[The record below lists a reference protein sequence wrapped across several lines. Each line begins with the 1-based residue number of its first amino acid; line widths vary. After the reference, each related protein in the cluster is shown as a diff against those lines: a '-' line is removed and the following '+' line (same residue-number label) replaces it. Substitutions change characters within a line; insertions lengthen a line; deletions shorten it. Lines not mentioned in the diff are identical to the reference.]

1 MKTKSKTIQINE
13 INEILMKIPP
23 LWELDSY
30 IAVNPFLGYS
40 SEHFFKALSSM
51 ETALGCK
58 LIPDKDLLDHQ
69 PVNFINSGAFDDR
82 QTFLGD
88 LIGTFLS
95 SYVDAG
101 ISYWANP
108 WKEENLWK
116 AFQKWVQIDPVF
128 RDQKNFHMLEQK
140 IQNTDSPYEM
150 IQFLFEEYDALNK
163 QDVELLMFQQLGW
176 SSYFRK
182 SNWHTPFNEESD
194 LVSFLAIL
202 CLILA
207 LNEEVSAN
215 FKKVETKGAK
225 EDSLRRYQL
234 LEKKEKEYRTG
245 LISELKKTNRSPVS
259 NSKTTVKFLFCIDVR
274 SESFRRHLENESSE
288 IETDGF
294 AGFFGMPIGKKDWNG
309 NKINH
314 SPALIEPNYIV
325 NEDDRSLYLKNKLI
339 LTKSWIQKIKRTFP
353 IGFHYVESAGF
364 LSAVGMLSKSF
375 KVKSPFTYRREVN
388 DQEVF
393 SALQRL
399 KLEEKT
405 QIAAGFLKH
414 MGWLESFPKYILIVG
429 HASETTNNPH
439 EAGLSCGACSGQ
451 SGELSARFACEL
463 LNDIEVRYH
472 LLDQGIKI
480 DESTKFVPAVHETVS
495 DSISILKKEYISK
508 EFSQKIENWIQNAQ
522 ANYIKEKTSHFS
534 LTSKEGVLRSK
545 DWSEVFPEAGLAD
558 CASFFIARRQ
568 TTKFLNLE
576 SRSFL
581 NSYDHTKDP
590 ELNTLE
596 LLLTAPAI
604 VASWIN
610 LQYYA
615 STVAPDIF
623 GAGNKLIQTVV
634 GNIGVFEGN
643 HWNLRSGLP
652 LQSVYDGKKFIHTPV
667 RLTIFVE
674 APMHSI
680 DKILA
685 KHNSIRELVEGEWVH
700 LISISEDL
708 KFHQKK
714 ANQWELIPA

>member
-1 MKTKSKTIQINE
+1 MKTKHKTIQINE
-13 INEILMKIPP
+13 INEMLMKIPP

-40 SEHFFKALSSM
+40 SEPFFKSLASL

-58 LIPDKDLLDHQ
+58 LIPDKDLLENEPLD
-69 PVNFINSGAFDDR
+69 FINSGSFDDT
-82 QTFLGD
+82 QTMIGD
-88 LIGTFLS
+88 LVGTFLS

-108 WKEENLWK
+108 WKEDTLWK
-116 AFQKWVQIDPVF
+116 AFQKWVKIDPIF
-128 RDQKNFHMLEQK
+128 RNQTNFQILEKK
-140 IQNTDSPYEM
+140 IQSANSPYTM
-150 IQFLFEEYDALNK
+150 ISILFEEYEILDK
-163 QDVELLMFQQLGW
+163 QVVELLMFQQLGW

-202 CLILA
+202 CLIFV
-207 LNEEVSAN
+207 LNKDLPAN
-215 FKKVETKGAK
+215 FKKEETKAAK
-225 EDSLRRYQL
+225 EDTVRRYQL
-234 LEKKEKEYRTG
+234 LESKENVYRNR
-245 LISELKKTNRSPVS
+245 LIFELRKTNKSNVP
-259 NSKTTVKFLFCIDVR
+259 NSKVTVKFLFCIDVR

-294 AGFFGMPIGKKDWNG
+294 AGFFGMPIGKKDWKG

-325 NEDDRSLYLKNKLI
+325 NEDERSLFLKNKLI

-388 DQEVF
+388 DGEVL

-399 KLEEKT
+399 KLDEKT

-414 MGWLESFPKYILIVG
+414 MGWLTSFPNYILIVG

-463 LNDIEVRYH
+463 LNDAEVRSQ
-472 LLDQGIKI
+472 LMNQGIKI
-480 DESTKFVPAVHETVS
+480 EETTKFVPAIHETVS

-508 EFSQKIENWIQNAQ
+508 EFGQKIENWIQNAQ
-522 ANYIKEKTSHFS
+522 ANYIKEKTIYFS
-534 LTSKEGVLRSK
+534 LTKKEGVSRSR
-545 DWSEVFPEAGLAD
+545 DWSEVFPEAGLAN
-558 CASFFIARRQ
+558 CASFFIARRE
-568 TTKFLNLE
+568 TTKSLNLE

-581 NSYDHTKDP
+581 NSYDHTKDT

-652 LQSVYDGKKFIHTPV
+652 LQSVYDGKRFIHTPV

-674 APMHSI
+674 APLQSI

-685 KHNSIRELVEGEWVH
+685 KHNSIRDLVEGEWVH
-700 LISISEDL
+700 LVSISDDL
-708 KFHQKK
+708 KFHLKK
-714 ANQWELIPA
+714 GKQWELIPA